1 MKKSLE
7 GHKVAVLA
15 TDGFDQREF
24 DEPVKALRDAGATVE
39 ILALEDGTIKGVK
52 GGKDSE
58 PVKVDKRVSVAKAAD
73 YSALVLPG
81 GVKNPDTLRQDAD
94 AVRFASTMLEM
105 NKPVAAICHAAWLL
119 VETGLVRGRTL
130 TSYPSLRTDL
140 ENAGANWVDREVS
153 LDERLLTSRDPGD
166 LPAFCEALVSLISD
180 SIDERKLDSMVEQ
193 SFPASD
199 PLPASTTIAS
209 SGPENERPS
218 EAR

>member
-1 MKKSLE
+1 MTRVLE

-24 DEPVKALRDAGATVE
+24 DQPVKALRDAGATVE
-39 ILALEDGTIKGVK
+39 ILAIDEGTIQGVK
-52 GGKDSE
+52 GDSNP
-58 PVKVDKRVSVAKAAD
+58 PVKVDRRVADARATD

-81 GVKNPDTLRQDAD
+81 GVKNPDTLRQDPH
-94 AVRFASTMLEM
+94 AVRFARTMLEM
-105 NKPVAAICHAAWLL
+105 NKPVAAICHAPWVL

-140 ENAGANWVDREVS
+140 ENAGAKWVDREVS

-166 LPAFCEALVSLISD
+166 LPAFCDALVKLISE
-180 SIDERKLDSMVEQ
+180 SMDERKLDAMVEQ

-209 SGPENERPS
+209 SGPENE
-218 EAR
+218 AR